1 MRFLHTSDW
10 HLGRTLHGVDL
21 LDAQRDVLDQI
32 CRLVAQP
39 PDGVP
44 VDAVLVA
51 GDVYDRAVPPVEA
64 VALFESTLAKLVART
79 TVIVTAGNHDSAIRL
94 GFGAELFTERLR
106 LRTEL
111 ASVGTP
117 VLLGGS
123 ALSSDPPVAVYPFP
137 YLDPDVARTV
147 LAPGDQ
153 PLERSHQA
161 VLSAA
166 MDRVR
171 HDLAS
176 RPPGTRSVVLAHA
189 FVVGGEISESERS
202 IAVGGVD
209 SAAAGTFDGVDY
221 VALGHLHGAQQP
233 RGPEGTV
240 LRYSGSPLRYSFS
253 EQAHVKSVTL
263 VDLEP
268 GLDVRVSAVPLRQPR
283 AMAELTGTLAELL
296 TDERHVADWV
306 RLVVTDRSRPDQL
319 LERVKSH
326 FPHVLQ
332 VLHQPAGPRPV
343 GAPSTPPAAVASTP
357 RQLGADFV
365 EHVTGLAALAEE
377 LDLFEQAYLAAG
389 AVSAS
394 DSRTGGG

>member
-21 LDAQRDVLDQI
+21 LDAQRDVLEQI

-64 VALFESTLAKLVART
+64 VALFASTLARLIVHA

-106 LRTEL
+106 VRTEL
-111 ASVGTP
+111 GGVGSP
-117 VLLGGS
+117 VLLGE
-123 ALSSDPPVAVYPFP
+123 ADAPVAVYPLP
-137 YLDPDVARTV
+137 YLDPDAARAV
-147 LAPGDQ
+147 LATGEA

-161 VLSAA
+161 VMAA
-166 MDRVR
+166 ALDRVR

-176 RPPGTRSVVLAHA
+176 RPPGTRSVVMAHA
-189 FVVGGEISESERS
+189 FVVGGQPSESERS
-202 IAVGGVD
+202 LVVGGVD
-209 SAAAGTFDGVDY
+209 SVAAGTFDGIDY

-233 RGPEGTV
+233 RGGTATV

-253 EQAHVKSVTL
+253 ELSHTKSVTL
-263 VDLEP
+263 IDLEP
-268 GLDVRVSAVPLRQPR
+268 DLPVRVTAVPLRQPR
-283 AMAELTGTLAELL
+283 AMAELTGTLTELL
-296 TDERHVADWV
+296 ADDRHAEDWV
-306 RLVVTDRSRPDQL
+306 RLTVTDRTRPDQL
-319 LERVKSH
+319 LDRVKSR

-332 VLHQPAGPRPV
+332 VLHLPAGARPV
-343 GAPSTPPAAVASTP
+343 GATSPLAAPAPSP
-357 RQLGADFV
+357 RQLGADFI
-365 EHVTGLAALAEE
+365 EHVTGLAALDLE
-377 LDLFEQAYLAAG
+377 LDLFERAYLAAV
-389 AVSAS
+389 AAEA
-394 DSRTGGG
+394 RPGGT